1 MSKKNE
7 PYNPNI
13 PDMPPLIDDV
23 ILPSKTN
30 AEAEKFR
37 RCRAAQ
43 AKAAANTAKA
53 SKKAAK

>member
-7 PYNPNI
+7 PYNPNL

-30 AEAEKFR
+30 TEAEER
-37 RCRAAQ
+37 DPTVVSPGAI
-43 AKAAANTAKA
+43 
-53 SKKAAK
+53 